1 MFSTG
6 EKTQTRKQAKQTNPP
21 LLYCEEK
28 SEFVVLGIQALLT
41 AILVKIQSVLKA
53 WIVGL

>member
-28 SEFVVLGIQALLT
+28 SEFVVLAFQGLLT
-41 AILVKIQSVLKA
+41 PILVKIQSVLKA